1 MKLEN
6 QSNYNCRV
14 ITDTGEEYFL
24 YANWMHN
31 NQLDRW
37 QGWQCN
43 AGATRLYIDKDLNV
57 FSGECENDL
66 LGNIDNF
73 QLLNST
79 ICKRD
84 RCSGCT
90 DDLIVAKNNAGLV

>member
-14 ITDTGEEYFL
+14 RTDTGEEYLL
-24 YANWMHN
+24 YANWLHN
-31 NQLDRW
+31 NQQDHW

-57 FSGECENDL
+57 FSGECENDC
-66 LGNIDNF
+66 LGTVFDF
-73 QLLNST
+73 DLLNST
-79 ICKRD
+79 VCKRD
-84 RCSGCT
+84 RCGGCT
-90 DDLIVAKNNAGLV
+90 DDLMVAKKQRG